1 MTGTVKRPQG
11 AHHNVDLNLFER
23 SVIPWNQ
30 VLENSFQKYLG
41 YLVLVNVLLL
51 SANALAFRLEP
62 NLMKVNGE
70 NHTRYP

>member
-30 VLENSFQKYLG
+30 VTDREQFLELLG
-41 YLVLVNVLLL
+41 MP
-51 SANALAFRLEP
+51 SA
-62 NLMKVNGE
+62 GE
-70 NHTRYP
+70 CAPIIGRCFGLQIGAQSYESQWRKSY

>member
-30 VLENSFQKYLG
+30 VTDREQKYLG
-41 YLVLVNVLLL
+41 CLVLVNELPL
-51 SANALAFRLEP
+51 SGSALAFRLEHNP
-62 NLMKVNGE
+62 MKINGG
-70 NHTRYP
+70 NHTKQP